1 MQASQDADKHDQR
14 ETNRLVHPQPTRP
27 HPPVESL
34 TQISVQPWS
43 DPSSSRDPIESVSI
57 SSQTTASTI
66 ARPLGWSESISATSQ
81 VIMHGRSDGRERE
94 GGPVASQSTSTHRR
108 SYAVPGTPG
117 PSTLDPMVISD
128 DEALPFST
136 DTVRSL
142 FQSNSCTRL
151 NSSRSRY
158 LALPARVK
166 VARVVLGCLPHLLLS
181 PTCLPCPTLRIA
193 LMLLCILG

>member
-1 MQASQDADKHDQR
+1 MQASQDTAQQNER
-14 ETNRLVHPQPTRP
+14 EANGLVHPQPTRP
-27 HPPVESL
+27 HPPVDSL
-34 TQISVQPWS
+34 TQTSAQGGT
-43 DPSSSRDPIESVSI
+43 DLSSSRNRTESVSI
-57 SSQTTASTI
+57 VSRTSASTI
-66 ARPLGWSESISATSQ
+66 TGPLGWSESISATSQ
-81 VIMHGRSDGRERE
+81 VTRHSRPDGQERR
-94 GGPVASQSTSTHRR
+94 GDLGASQSTQRR
-108 SYAVPGTPG
+108 SDTVPGTPG

>member
-1 MQASQDADKHDQR
+1 MHWDDGTRRKVVDFYNNALLQMQASQDADKHDQR

-128 DEALPFST
+128 DEALPFWSE
-136 DTVRSL
+136 TVRRLSL
-142 FQSNSCTRL
+142 VLSRTCPNVSI
-151 NSSRSRY
+151 SSG
-158 LALPARVK
+158 A
-166 VARVVLGCLPHLLLS
+166 G
-181 PTCLPCPTLRIA
+181 
-193 LMLLCILG
+193 ILQRQQG